1 MTNQPSATRSPPA
14 APNAPGRLITRDD
27 IVTTALEIAAERG
40 VDGVTM
46 RTLAD
51 RLGVS
56 VATAYY
62 HVHDK
67 ADLLRLMVNASLAEV
82 PYPPKDLPWD
92 ERLRILLRD
101 VRSAIAR
108 HPGLFTT
115 SILQSRA
122 EGVEIGRLTEY
133 TKEMIEDAGVPEDQR
148 EHALLAVTTYTSG
161 QIFLD
166 SVGQQVVPNLTPA
179 VHAPGQGPEAFE
191 PGPSFQI
198 LLNGIAQLARTS
210 PEKKRSQKT
219 AAPDSERA

>member
-1 MTNQPSATRSPPA
+1 
-14 APNAPGRLITRDD
+14 
-27 IVTTALEIAAERG
+27 VTTALEIAAERG
-40 VDGVTM
+40 IDGVTM

-67 ADLLRLMVNASLAEV
+67 ADLLRLMVNASLADV
-82 PYPPKDLPWD
+82 SYPSRDLPWN
-92 ERLRILLRD
+92 ERLSILLRD
-101 VRSAIAR
+101 VRRAIAR

-115 SILQSRA
+115 SILQGRPD
-122 EGVEIGRLTEY
+122 GVEIGRLTAY

-148 EHALLAVTTYTSG
+148 EHALIAVTTYTSG

-166 SVGQQVVPNLTPA
+166 SVGQEAAPTPA
-179 VHAPGQGPEAFE
+179 VNPPSQGPEPFE

-198 LLNGIAQLARTS
+198 LLNGIAQLGRKS
-210 PEKKRSQKT
+210 PAKIRGQKT
-219 AAPDSERA
+219 AAH